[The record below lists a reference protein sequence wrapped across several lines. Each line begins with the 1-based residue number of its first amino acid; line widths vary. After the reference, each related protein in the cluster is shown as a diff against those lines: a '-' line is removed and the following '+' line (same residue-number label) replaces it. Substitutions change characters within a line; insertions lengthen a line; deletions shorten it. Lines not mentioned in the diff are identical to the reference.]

1 MRWGLTLK
9 LKKLVEN
16 QKKLPSYFRTDSS
29 WYWTGMEDI
38 TIELLVIETVIFI
51 IGLVGNIFVLV
62 ITCKVKNKTIHGT
75 FVASLAIADLVLL
88 CFDSPTNI
96 LQKLG
101 TRSNIFNCRIHLIAT
116 TAGYNAGLFS
126 ITSMAFHR
134 YFVVTHPWRP
144 KLKRKNALIW
154 ISLIWTGAF
163 TLVIPLIVVI
173 KPGENTCHEVWP
185 LLSLRQAYTATLMSV
200 QYVLPLV
207 ITAICYVKIWL
218 FLRRRPFASQSRLRT
233 GESTT
238 PEETSKESAVI
249 LKTVAVIVVLFLV
262 LLLPTQVAWVL
273 LDFKN
278 ISFDELW
285 FASEML
291 TRVHSCL
298 NPIVYGVLN
307 RQYRRQYINFLC
319 GFYCYSCSTKLSSNP
334 IGQASQQTP
343 IPSFVTNT
351 EVARVCPAPD
361 PRIMKKQRIFVL
373 DTCQNSAL

>member
-1 MRWGLTLK
+1 
-9 LKKLVEN
+9 
-16 QKKLPSYFRTDSS
+16 
-29 WYWTGMEDI
+29 MEEI

-62 ITCKVKNKTIHGT
+62 ITCKAKNKTIHGT

-126 ITSMAFHR
+126 ITSMALHR

-154 ISLIWTGAF
+154 ISLIWIGAL

-238 PEETSKESAVI
+238 SEETSKESVVI

-278 ISFDELW
+278 VSFDKLW

-319 GFYCYSCSTKLSSNP
+319 GFYCYSCSTKFSSNP

-343 IPSFVTNT
+343 IRSFVTNT
-351 EVARVCPAPD
+351 EVVRVCPAPD
-361 PRIMKKQRIFVL
+361 SRIMKKRIFVL
-373 DTCQNSAL
+373 DACQNSAL

>member
-1 MRWGLTLK
+1 
-9 LKKLVEN
+9 
-16 QKKLPSYFRTDSS
+16 
-29 WYWTGMEDI
+29 MEEI

-126 ITSMAFHR
+126 ITSMALHR

-154 ISLIWTGAF
+154 ISLIWTGAL

-238 PEETSKESAVI
+238 PGETSKESVVI

-273 LDFKN
+273 LNFKN
-278 ISFDELW
+278 ISFDKLW
-285 FASEML
+285 FAIRNPYTGSQLFESNCVWCFEQ
-291 TRVHSCL
+291 TVPSPVHQFPL
-298 NPIVYGVLN
+298 WILLLQLFHKVLLKSDWSSFTTN
-307 RQYRRQYINFLC
+307 SHSQFRDQYRSSKDYSVTRIN
-319 GFYCYSCSTKLSSNP
+319 
-334 IGQASQQTP
+334 
-343 IPSFVTNT
+343 
-351 EVARVCPAPD
+351 
-361 PRIMKKQRIFVL
+361 
-373 DTCQNSAL
+373 